1 MQACSGQNCAVTAL
15 NASAAQHT
23 CVLVREPIC
32 AALATKQRRQR
43 RAAGPNP
50 KGAAPRPAF
59 DDIDLARAARQ
70 NVHVAP
76 AAAALSDRGAIF
88 LAQSPSQLST
98 ARDFGPAAQYAT
110 SKSTT
115 RL

>member
-1 MQACSGQNCAVTAL
+1 MQGCQCML
-15 NASAAQHT
+15 P
-23 CVLVREPIC
+23 L
-32 AALATKQRRQR
+32 L
-43 RAAGPNP
+43 
-50 KGAAPRPAF
+50 
-59 DDIDLARAARQ
+59 
-70 NVHVAP
+70 
-76 AAAALSDRGAIF
+76 LSDRGAIF